1 MPVLPDLGPCGVSRF
16 WPEEDPG
23 QRPRD
28 SLHLFPNLRE
38 AKEAG
43 TGEELP
49 GTPGGV
55 W

>member
-1 MPVLPDLGPCGVSRF
+1 MLVLPDLGPCGVSRF
-16 WPEEDPG
+16 WAEEEPG
-23 QRPRD
+23 QRPKA
-28 SLHLFPNLRE
+28 SLQLFPELRE

-49 GTPGGV
+49 GTPGEV